1 MIIKKQLSVLGK
13 HSLISAPSSPASKK
27 MKPTKSLESILDEW
41 QNETGIT
48 DEQKYG
54 RQEAAKRI
62 RACANNKSTT
72 LNLYKLRVG
81 SLPAGVFEHLTQLTY
96 LNLNQNQL
104 STLPKKSIYEF
115 NTVKKP

>member
-13 HSLISAPSSPASKK
+13 RSLISASQSRASKK

-41 QNETGIT
+41 QNETRIS
-48 DEQKYG
+48 DLRKKG

-62 RACANNKSTT
+62 RECANNKSTT

-96 LNLNQNQL
+96 LNLIQNQL
-104 STLPKKSIYEF
+104 STLPKNLYYEF
-115 NTVKKP
+115 NTVKMP